1 MTQDPVL
8 IEVYSDVIC
17 PWCYVGKRRLE
28 RVLQHLAGLV
38 PTTVHWRP
46 FQLNPGMPLDGMDRT
61 AYLEAKFGSREAYR
75 RLEEQVMAAEEEIP
89 FAFDRIT
96 VTPNT
101 LLAHRLIWYAGAQ
114 GRQDAMV
121 ETLFRL
127 YFVEGRDI
135 GRAETLSEAAGQVGL
150 AASEVKE
157 FLGGSEGVDEVCRA
171 EAVGRRLGIRA
182 VPCFVFN
189 GTSMLTGAQPAD
201 VLRTA
206 IAAAGKQGAGA
217 VSRRASR
224 ICGAS

>member
-1 MTQDPVL
+1 MTQEKIL

-28 RVLQHLAGLV
+28 RALRHLGGAIATKV
-38 PTTVHWRP
+38 AWRP
-46 FQLNPGMPLDGMDRT
+46 FQLNPGMPLEGMDRT
-61 AYLEAKFGSREAYR
+61 AYLEAKFGSREVYR
-75 RLEEQVMAAEEEIP
+75 RLEEQVRTAEEHLE

-101 LLAHRLIWYAGAQ
+101 LAAHRLIWYAGTQ

-121 ETLFRL
+121 ETLFRF

-150 AASEVKE
+150 ARHEVE
-157 FLGGSEGVDEVCRA
+157 VFLGGNQGLDEVRRA

-182 VPCFVFN
+182 VPCFVIN
-189 GTSMLTGAQPAD
+189 GESIMAGAQPVE
-201 VLRTA
+201 VLTDA
-206 IAAAGKQGAGA
+206 IAAAGKQGAA
-217 VSRRASR
+217 VVSRQAR
-224 ICGAS
+224 

>member
-1 MTQDPVL
+1 MTQDEVL

-28 RVLQHLAGLV
+28 RVLQHLAGLM
-38 PTTVHWRP
+38 PTTVQWRP

-206 IAAAGKQGAGA
+206 IAAAGQTRSGGR
-217 VSRRASR
+217 VERASR